1 MNNISTLSI
10 NLLLEQVY
18 LEGQVHM
25 MYEEILRENGNIENS
40 KSKSMVKQVL
50 EDLKINSDFMFT
62 FGVGISG
69 FAGPVKTLLEN
80 KGLHVSE
87 YDVILLVITA
97 FYILLTKSKDD
108 IDTLMAKIKE
118 HKLDSEIKHV
128 VKFING
134 TVGIFKVIG
143 NKIGVT
149 VTSLIDVL
157 GFTFMS
163 VPVLNTLKSLAAEQ
177 GFTIDNVEQMLTGFL
192 LSAGTYL
199 VKNILKK
206 KL

>member
-1 MNNISTLSI
+1 
-10 NLLLEQVY
+10 
-18 LEGQVHM
+18 
-25 MYEEILRENGNIENS
+25 
-40 KSKSMVKQVL
+40 
-50 EDLKINSDFMFT
+50 
-62 FGVGISG
+62 
-69 FAGPVKTLLEN
+69 
-80 KGLHVSE
+80 
-87 YDVILLVITA
+87 
-97 FYILLTKSKDD
+97 
-108 IDTLMAKIKE
+108 MAKIKE
-118 HKLDSEIKHV
+118 HKLDSEIKHA